1 VNVSTVG
8 AQYNATNYVQSVA
21 NSAGGYFEA
30 FAGTKQILLSANT
43 LSASQALT
51 LRNWGSVAAPIY
63 VASTE
68 VVDLS
73 KVTGNCWA
81 GYTSSTL
88 TLGNA
93 TCPVQTV
100 QMLGTENGSE
110 GIFLE
115 KTNSAGSVKI
125 GDLASAKFEAYYQS
139 NNSVNSRIFVD
150 IANNNTSVEANY
162 VDYTSWL
169 DSFNDQCSFG
179 SAYKYA
185 TSTSYEA
192 RGTVFSSSAEFRT
205 YKYGGVNYESR
216 LYTDASSSAVYAFGG
231 ASTIKSSLYSES
243 TSTAITAEYSS
254 TIKAR
259 MGANSTYSDFYTT
272 SSTNSVLINAS
283 TNSSLTVQNLS
294 ATSAGP
300 ASKSITMSIADIVP
314 ATAVVKLR
322 EFSICVNGETKKCM
336 ILASD
341 YYT

>member
-1 VNVSTVG
+1 
-8 AQYNATNYVQSVA
+8 
-21 NSAGGYFEA
+21 
-30 FAGTKQILLSANT
+30 
-43 LSASQALT
+43 
-51 LRNWGSVAAPIY
+51 
-63 VASTE
+63 
-68 VVDLS
+68 
-73 KVTGNCWA
+73 
-81 GYTSSTL
+81 
-88 TLGNA
+88 
-93 TCPVQTV
+93 
-100 QMLGTENGSE
+100 MLGTDTNGD
-110 GIFLE
+110 GIYLE
-115 KTNSAGSVKI
+115 KTNSAGTIKI
-125 GDLASAKFEAYYQS
+125 GDSTYAKIETFNQ
-139 NNSVNSRIFVD
+139 NNSAINTKNFID
-150 IANNNTSVEANY
+150 INNTNASVEANY
-162 VDYTSWL
+162 IDYTSWL
-169 DSFNDQCSFG
+169 DTFDDQCSFG

-185 TSTSYEA
+185 TSNSYEA
-192 RGTVFSSSAEFRT
+192 RGTVFQSSAEFRT
-205 YKYGGVNYESR
+205 YKYGSVNYESR
-216 LYTDASSSAVYAFGG
+216 LYTNATSSAVYAFGG

-341 YYT
+341 YY